1 MYNKRT
7 DDVMGVC
14 GIVLGPAQAAQAA
27 QCKERKEDGMKRQEL
42 KENEMVA
49 NDVEEVIVSM
59 ERGATTSWPT
69 MKDFFFDIFRFNH
82 DKAGVSHL
90 NNVFGHMS
98 CRELLDEVEKVDS
111 YIRQH
116 TKDAMIH
123 LFLAQT
129 NPDKKEELPVIASK
143 DLSNITITEAEDR
156 LLAMKIKVYLILWTT
171 VMSSEK
177 RGTEE
182 AKNSLTGTLEI
193 FSERERIVVIYK
205 LITLLYNSLMALVKT
220 SMAAYPL
227 QKR

>member
-14 GIVLGPAQAAQAA
+14 GIVLGPAQAAQYN
-27 QCKERKEDGMKRQEL
+27 ERKEDGMKRQEL
-42 KENEMVA
+42 KGNEMVA
-49 NDVEEVIVSM
+49 NDTEEVIVSM
-59 ERGATTSWPT
+59 ERGATTDWPT

-98 CRELLDEVEKVDS
+98 CSELLDEVEKVDS

-123 LFLAQT
+123 LYLAQT
-129 NPDKKEELPVIASK
+129 NPDKREELPVIASK
-143 DLSNITITEAEDR
+143 DLSNMTEAEDR
-156 LLAMKIKVYLILWTT
+156 LLAMKIKVYLILWTA

-182 AKNSLTGTLEI
+182 AKNGLTGTLEI

-205 LITLLYNSLMALVKT
+205 LITLLYDSLMALIKT
-220 SMAAYPL
+220 SMAAYQL